1 MSETKIN
8 RCINYKSLWLK
19 ERSCYLCWGN
29 ETVFTLKTILL
40 CMSVYIHTCIKSQH
54 YIIATSLWE
63 LAVKKYGVFDTLRL
77 ALRK

>member
-19 ERSCYLCWGN
+19 KGVIILCWGN

-40 CMSVYIHTCIKSQH
+40 CILVCTHTCIKSQH
-54 YIIATSLWE
+54 YIITTYIE
-63 LAVKKYGVFDTLRL
+63 GHVKKNGVFMIP
-77 ALRK
+77 